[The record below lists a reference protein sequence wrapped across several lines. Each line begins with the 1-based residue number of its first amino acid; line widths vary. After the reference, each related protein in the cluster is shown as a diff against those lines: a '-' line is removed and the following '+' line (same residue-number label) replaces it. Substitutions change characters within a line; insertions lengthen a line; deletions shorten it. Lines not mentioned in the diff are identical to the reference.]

1 MGRKSIK
8 ENKSYY
14 QLVREEKN
22 ITRAYVENKSNS
34 TLSASRLEK
43 LENET
48 LEAHPEDIMIMADI
62 YDSPELCNYYCTKK
76 CPIGKMYVPS
86 VDTIH
91 DLPQITVELLSKLN
105 ALNREKDR
113 MIDIAAD
120 GAIGDDEIE
129 DFNLFCQH
137 LEDMK
142 LAIETL
148 RLWAD
153 KTNRKKKPE

>member
-1 MGRKSIK
+1 MGRKSTKDNKTTYQIIRESK
-8 ENKSYY
+8 E
-14 QLVREEKN
+14 
-22 ITRAYVENKSNS
+22 ITRADVENRSDG

-48 LEAHPEDIMIMADI
+48 LDVHPEDIMIMADI
-62 YDSPELCNYYCTKK
+62 YDSPELCNYYCTKE
-76 CPIGKMYVPS
+76 CPIGKKYVPS

-105 ALNREKDR
+105 ALNRDKDR

-120 GAIGDDEIE
+120 GTIAEDELE

-153 KTNRKKKPE
+153 KTVHHAK

>member
-1 MGRKSIK
+1 MGRKSTK

-14 QLVREEKN
+14 QILREKKQ
-22 ITRAYVENKSNS
+22 ITRADVDNLSNG

-43 LENET
+43 MENDT
-48 LEAHPEDIMIMADI
+48 LSVHPEDILIMADI
-62 YDSPELCNYYCTKK
+62 YDSPELCNYYCTKE
-76 CPIGKMYVPS
+76 CPIGMKYVPS
-86 VDTIH
+86 VDTVH

-105 ALNREKDR
+105 ALNRDKDR
-113 MIDIAAD
+113 IIDIAAD
-120 GAIGDDEIE
+120 GKIAADEME

-153 KTNRKKKPE
+153 KTVHENQK

>member
-14 QLVREEKN
+14 QLVREERN
-22 ITRAYVENKSNS
+22 ITRAYVENKSNGS
-34 TLSASRLEK
+34 LSASRLEK
-43 LENET
+43 LENES
-48 LEAHPEDIMIMADI
+48 LNVQPADVIIMADL
-62 YDSPELCNYYCTKK
+62 YETPELCNHYCTTE

-153 KTNRKKKPE
+153 KTSRKKKQE